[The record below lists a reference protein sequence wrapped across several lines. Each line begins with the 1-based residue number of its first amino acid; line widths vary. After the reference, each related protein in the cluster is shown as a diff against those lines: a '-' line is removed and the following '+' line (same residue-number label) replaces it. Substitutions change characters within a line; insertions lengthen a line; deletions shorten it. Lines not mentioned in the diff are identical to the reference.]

1 MGKLLVRMNME
12 KMVKTVMKD
21 KSTKIIT
28 TLMRMIMMTSQ
39 ILLPISSQVYS
50 LSKLVEK

>member
-1 MGKLLVRMNME
+1 MSMLLVMMNME
-12 KMVKTVMKD
+12 KMVKTVIKD

-39 ILLPISSQVYS
+39 ILLLIFSHIYS
-50 LSKLVEK
+50 HSKLVPE

>member
-1 MGKLLVRMNME
+1 MSKLLVMMNME

-39 ILLPISSQVYS
+39 ILSPISSQVS
-50 LSKLVEK
+50 H